1 MNAYIIM
8 GIVLGVLFVLLFGK
22 EIYDYRKRFKDAIL
36 KTQHSFGKY
45 SDRKFTDDELANI
58 KKLFYRYYTPDSID
72 DITASDL
79 SIDEI
84 FTKYNI
90 CLSAPGREYF
100 YYLLRTPEYN
110 GDCLP
115 SLEKKVRFFNE
126 NEDIRNAL
134 RANFYMIGN
143 MRKVNFLDC
152 IDYFEDLKG
161 KSLIKE
167 YALDIVIVLSI
178 VLTCFYPTPGLI
190 LMLGSIIYNIISYY
204 NERGLIESYIIC
216 FGYIANFLKK
226 AKIMG
231 DIKAPEIEEELSV
244 LKEKTNAL
252 KGFERMSGLVTGR
265 SQAVGAGNPLDII
278 FDYIKMIFHVDV
290 IRFYRMLKIIQ
301 HRKDELEE
309 IYITLGKLET
319 YINIASIRACVPF
332 YCEPENGDGIKATD
346 IYHPLVE
353 NPVTNS
359 IDTKKSVLITGSNA
373 SGKSTFLKSVAV
385 NALFAHTIHTCLAH
399 EFTVDDFHVF
409 SSMSLRDDIVHKDSY
424 FMVEIKALKR
434 IFEYRDK
441 YPDKKVL
448 CFVDEVLRGTNTVER
463 IAAVT
468 EILSALSD
476 PDKDTLCFAA
486 THDIEL
492 TDTMAKLYNNYH
504 FDEEIKDDDILFNYL
519 LKEGKATS
527 RNAIKLLSI
536 MGFDEEI
543 VDNADARAKR
553 FADTGS
559 WI

>member
-110 GDCLP
+110 GDCLS

-126 NEDIRNAL
+126 NEDIRNAI

-178 VLTCFYPTPGLI
+178 VLTYFYPTPGLI

-216 FGYIANFLKK
+216 FGYISNFLKK

-278 FDYIKMIFHVDV
+278 FDYIKMIFHIDV

-332 YCEPENGDGIKATD
+332 YCEPEDGEGIKATD

-468 EILSALSD
+468 EILSALANN
-476 PDKDTLCFAA
+476 DTLCFAA

-492 TDTMAKLYNNYH
+492 TDTVASLYSNYH

-543 VDNADARAKR
+543 VNKADNRARK
-553 FADTGS
+553 FTDTGS